1 MLRCQTQ
8 ELTRGQI
15 YRMKI
20 LSLGAGGFIGSHL
33 THRLL
38 QEGHAVTAVDL
49 EIDKVTEYL
58 DHPNLVFFQEDIRR
72 PGWDLDRL
80 VRDADLVIDL
90 IAYANPGLYL
100 RIPLEVFQLN
110 FVENLKIAEACVRHG
125 KRLIQFSTCEVYGRS
140 AATLKN
146 ARVADPEDP
155 IHATYSE
162 DRSELILGPVSKH
175 RWIYSCAKQLLER
188 VLHAYGIEQGFN
200 YTIIRPFNFIG
211 PKIDFLLHEKEG
223 IPRVFSFFM
232 DALLN
237 GTRMQLVNGGT
248 ARRCY
253 TYIDDAVEC
262 TYRIVENPNG
272 VCDRQIMNIG
282 SPNNEVSI
290 REMAEMMRNIYAEK
304 FRDPAVRLPEI
315 VSVSGE
321 EFYGEGYDDSDRRI
335 PDITKVRTLL
345 GWEPVWR
352 IRDVLETT
360 MQYYVSDFRK
370 SAVGSAVCDG

>member
-1 MLRCQTQ
+1 
-8 ELTRGQI
+8 
-15 YRMKI
+15 MKI

-38 QEGHAVTAVDL
+38 QEGHVVTAVDL
-49 EIDKVTEYL
+49 ETEKVTDCLE
-58 DHPNLVFFQEDIRR
+58 HPNLTFFQHDIRK
-72 PGWDLDRL
+72 PGWDLDAL
-80 VRDADLVIDL
+80 VRESDLVIDL
-90 IAYANPGLYL
+90 IAYANPGLYI
-100 RIPLEVFQLN
+100 RIPLEVFRLN
-110 FVENLKIAEACVRHG
+110 FTENLKIAEACVRQR

-140 AATLKN
+140 AASLKN
-146 ARVADPEDP
+146 ARLTDPEDP

-162 DRSELILGPVSKH
+162 DSSECILGPVSKH

-188 VLHAYGIEQGFN
+188 VLHAYGIEEGFN

-237 GTRMQLVNGGT
+237 GTQMKLVNGGT

-253 TYIDDAVEC
+253 TYIDDAIEC
-262 TYRIVENPNG
+262 TYRVVQNPGG
-272 VCDRQIMNIG
+272 VCDRQILNIG
-282 SPNNEVSI
+282 SPYNEVSI
-290 REMAEMMRNIYAEK
+290 RQMAELMRDIYVEK
-304 FRDPAVRLPEI
+304 FRDPSVRLPDI

-335 PDITKVRTLL
+335 PDITKVRKLL
-345 GWEPVWR
+345 GWEPKWN
-352 IRDVLETT
+352 IRDTLETT
-360 MQYYVSDFRK
+360 MQYYVSDYRK
-370 SAVGSAVCDG
+370 NAVGSTAANG

>member
-1 MLRCQTQ
+1 MN
-8 ELTRGQI
+8 
-15 YRMKI
+15 I

-38 QEGHAVTAVDL
+38 EEGHRVTAVDL
-49 EIDKVTEYL
+49 EMDKVNDSL
-58 DHPNLVFFQEDIRR
+58 GHPNLTFLQLDIRS
-72 PGWDLDRL
+72 PQWELDRM

-110 FVENLKIAEACVRHG
+110 FIENLKIAEACVRHG
-125 KRLIQFSTCEVYGRS
+125 KRLIQFSTCEVYGRT
-140 AATLKN
+140 AASLKN
-146 ARVADPEDP
+146 AHVADPEDP
-155 IHATYSE
+155 VHATFSE
-162 DRSELILGPVSKH
+162 DSSEYILGPVSKH

-188 VLHAYGIEQGFN
+188 VLHAYGIEKGFN

-237 GTRMQLVNGGT
+237 GTEMKLVNGGT

-253 TYIDDAVEC
+253 TYINDAVEC
-262 TYRIVENPNG
+262 SYRIVQNPGG
-272 VCDRQIMNIG
+272 VCDRQIFNIG
-282 SPNNEVSI
+282 SPFNEVSI
-290 REMAEMMRNIYAEK
+290 RGMAEMMRDIYAEK
-304 FRDPAVRLPEI
+304 FRDPAVPLPQI
-315 VSVSGE
+315 VSVTGE
-321 EFYGEGYDDSDRRI
+321 EFYGQGYDDSDRRI

-345 GWEPVWR
+345 GWEPVWSM
-352 IRDVLETT
+352 RDILETT
-360 MQYYVSDFRK
+360 MRYYVSDYTK
-370 SAVGSAVCDG
+370 NLATASA